1 MELSKIMSTDLFLY
15 ANGDSFV
22 KGEELGNFLKRNFP
36 GYYNFDEEVPEH
48 IASWALEDRQ
58 RNEFRSDEFLKR
70 ISTEEYNRNFA
81 AKIQQHLN
89 CNFLNNAQGGSSNDR
104 TTRVAL
110 QDLIEIKKQ
119 YKNIVALIGTA
130 DPSRLELPNDNTDFL
145 WKPYFLAKTDNI
157 NNPISQFYLLNLS
170 RYHRMVMFYKNVILL
185 QDFCKVNSIKL
196 LWIAGNSNIIEDNVV
211 NKDIKDFNN
220 FKEYAN
226 FSYAVEMPKIAKDI
240 NVGVLCPERHFAEKV
255 HDAVATLLLGK
266 I

>member
-1 MELSKIMSTDLFLY
+1 MTSDLFLY

-22 KGEELGNFLKRNFP
+22 KGDELGNFLKTDFP
-36 GYYNFDEEVPEH
+36 GYYNFSEERPERMD
-48 IASWALEDRQ
+48 SWILEDQ
-58 RNEFRSDEFLKR
+58 QKNKFRSTNFFKT
-70 ISTEEYNRNFA
+70 INAEEDKRNFA
-81 AKIQQHLN
+81 AKIQKHLN

-104 TTRVAL
+104 TTRITL

-119 YKNIVALIGTA
+119 HKNIVALIGTA
-130 DPSRLELPNDNTDFL
+130 EPSRLELPNDNTDLL

-157 NNPISQFYLLNLS
+157 NNPISQFYLLNLN

-196 LWIAGNSNIIEDNVV
+196 LWVAGNTNIVENNVV
-211 NKDIKDFNN
+211 DTDAEDYNN

-226 FSYAVEMPKIAKDI
+226 FSYAAEMPKIAKDI
-240 NVGVLCPERHFAEKV
+240 DIGVMCPGRHFAEKV
-255 HDAVATLLLGK
+255 HDAVAMLLLGK